1 MKKPVSVL
9 LGAAS
14 MLAFVGS
21 VEAQATLEEVVVTAQ
36 KRTESLQDV
45 SIAIAAFGQKELRS
59 LSIANLENLTESV
72 SGVEL
77 FDERGSGQPTW
88 VIRGVGL
95 ADFNAN
101 NTPTA
106 AIYYDEFYL
115 TSNAMGGL
123 GMYDLDRVE
132 VLKGPQGGLYGR
144 NTSGGAVRVLSVRPD
159 LEQELNGFIQGSYG
173 RWDRAI
179 AEGAVGGKITDN
191 SAFRLAGMTDQ
202 NGGWQDTLAT
212 AGDDDYGDRDFTSG
226 RAQLLFQ
233 PTDKLELLLKVDAGY
248 DKSETTLAYSR
259 ALYDPDAAAVGVLDY
274 CPGAYAGTLNQQD
287 CVTLSN
293 VTSYYVLSPGN
304 PGPLASSQKRD
315 GTRVMSNPINKLDN
329 SWSGVNFQLNWDLG
343 FAMLTS
349 ISGYL
354 DYENKQVFDYDG
366 SPLVL
371 FEEDGKADLTAWSQ
385 EFRLVSQAEGPWS
398 WLAGATYAEDED
410 KEHRFGNTLDN
421 VLIFPSLTER
431 GFVQQNDYW
440 SLYGQLAYD
449 LTSALTAH
457 GALRYSDE
465 NKTYKDGYTRD
476 LVGEFYYYQD
486 VRKSYELQ
494 ENWSGDVGLD
504 WSVTEDAM
512 VYGRVTRGYKT
523 GGFPGGFAFS
533 PEELNSYD
541 EEIVWSYELGFKS
554 TWLANTLRL
563 NGAAYYYD
571 YQDVQGYTQRVSQET
586 GTVVS
591 ALGNL
596 GDAEH
601 IGAELDTEWL
611 PAAVEGL
618 SLQASVAWL
627 DAEYKSNSYALDPAD
642 VAVDLDGYTRPYA
655 PEWSAYVQARYEW
668 QISGSLG
675 AGTQLNYSWR
685 DDIYGEDAAITPLSY
700 AAYNVNSYG
709 VLNARAWIGP
719 IDGTW
724 EVALIGKNLTE
735 SEYWTSAT
743 GDDLGSF
750 VSTPSHPISYA
761 VEATY
766 HW

>member
-1 MKKPVSVL
+1 MNIRVPRA
-9 LGAAS
+9 LGA
-14 MLAFVGS
+14 LCLGS
-21 VEAQATLEEVVVTAQ
+21 AAVAAQGQATLEEVVVTAQ

-45 SIAIAAFGQKELRS
+45 SIAISAFSEKELRN
-59 LSIANLENLTESV
+59 LSISNLENLTQSV

-106 AIYYDEFYL
+106 AIYFDEFYL
-115 TSNAMGGL
+115 TSNVMGGI
-123 GMYDLDRVE
+123 GMYDIARVE

-159 LEQELNGFIQGSYG
+159 LEQDFNGYIQGSYG

-179 AEGAVGGKITDN
+179 AEGAAGGKITDKL
-191 SAFRLAGMTDQ
+191 AYRVAGMTDQ

-212 AGDDDYGDRDFTSG
+212 PGDDDYGDRNFSSG

-233 PTDKLELLLKVDAGY
+233 PTDKLEFLLKVDGGE

-259 ALYDPDAAAVGVLDY
+259 ALFDPSGSGDY
-274 CPGAYAGTLNQQD
+274 CASAYAGTLNQKD
-287 CVTLSN
+287 CVTLAN
-293 VTSYYVLSPGN
+293 ITSFYALTPGDA
-304 PGPLASSQKRD
+304 GPLASSQQRD
-315 GTRVMSNPINKLDN
+315 GSVVLSNPINKLDN
-329 SWSGVNFQLNWDLG
+329 SWGGANLQVNWDLD

-354 DYENKQVFDYDG
+354 DYDNKQVFDYDG

-371 FEEDGKADLTAWSQ
+371 FEEDGKAELTVWSQ
-385 EFRLVSQAEGPWS
+385 EFRLVSQGDGPLN
-398 WLAGATYAEDED
+398 WLAGAAYGEDED

-421 VLIFPSLTER
+421 LFVFPSLTER
-431 GFVQQNDYW
+431 GFTQENEYW
-440 SLYGQLAYD
+440 SVYGQLEYD
-449 LTSALTAH
+449 LDDEWTAH
-457 GALRYSDE
+457 GSLRYSDE
-465 NKTYKDGYTRD
+465 NKKYKNGFTQDLIDG
-476 LVGEFYYYQD
+476 FYYYQD
-486 VRKSYELQ
+486 VNKSYELQ
-494 ENWSGDVGLD
+494 ENWSGHAGMD
-504 WSVTEDAM
+504 WAPSDDLM
-512 VYGRVTRGYKT
+512 LYGRITRGYKT
-523 GGFPGGFAFS
+523 GGFPGGFAFT
-533 PEELNSYD
+533 PEELNPYD
-541 EEIVWSYELGFKS
+541 EETVWSYELGFKS
-554 TWLANTLRL
+554 TWLANTLKL
-563 NGAAYYYD
+563 NGAAFYYD
-571 YQDVQGYTQRVSQET
+571 YQDVQGYTQRLSEET

-601 IGAELDTEWL
+601 IGAELDMEWL
-611 PAAVEGL
+611 PGMLPGL

-627 DAEYKSNSYALDPAD
+627 SAEYKSNDFALDPAD

-655 PEWSAYVQARYEW
+655 PEWSAYLQARYEW
-668 QISGSLG
+668 QLSSSLG
-675 AGTQLNYSWR
+675 AGMQLNYSWR
-685 DDIYGEDAAITPLSY
+685 DDIYGEEMAITPLSY

-709 VLNARAWIGP
+709 ILNARAWVGSM
-719 IDGTW
+719 DGQW
-724 EVALIGKNLTE
+724 QVALIGKNLTE
-735 SEYWTSAT
+735 SEYWTSGT

-750 VSTPSHPISYA
+750 VSTPGQRMSYA

-766 HW
+766 SW

>member
-1 MKKPVSVL
+1 MNIRVPRA
-9 LGAAS
+9 LGA
-14 MLAFVGS
+14 LCLGS
-21 VEAQATLEEVVVTAQ
+21 AAVAAQGQATLEEVVVTAQ

-45 SIAIAAFGQKELRS
+45 SIAISAFSEKELRN
-59 LSIANLENLTESV
+59 LSISNLENLTQSV

-106 AIYYDEFYL
+106 AIYFDEFYL
-115 TSNAMGGL
+115 TSNVMGGI
-123 GMYDLDRVE
+123 GMYDIARVE

-159 LEQELNGFIQGSYG
+159 LEQDFNGYIQGSYG

-179 AEGAVGGKITDN
+179 AEGAAGGKITDKL
-191 SAFRLAGMTDQ
+191 AYRVAGMTDQ

-212 AGDDDYGDRDFTSG
+212 PGDDDYGDRNFSSG

-233 PTDKLELLLKVDAGY
+233 PTDKLELLLKVDGGE

-259 ALYDPDAAAVGVLDY
+259 ALFDPDGSGNY
-274 CPGAYAGTLNQQD
+274 CASALAGTLNQQD
-287 CVTLSN
+287 CVTLAN
-293 VTSYYVLSPGN
+293 ITSFYALTPGDA
-304 PGPLASSQKRD
+304 GPLASSQKRD
-315 GTRVMSNPINKLDN
+315 GSVVLSNPINKLDN
-329 SWSGVNFQLNWDLG
+329 SWSGVNLQVNWDLD

-354 DYENKQVFDYDG
+354 DYDNKQVFDYDG

-371 FEEDGKADLTAWSQ
+371 FEEDGKAELTVWSQ
-385 EFRLVSQAEGPWS
+385 EFRLVSQSDGPLN
-398 WLAGATYAEDED
+398 WLAGAAYGEDED

-421 VLIFPSLTER
+421 LFVFPSLTER
-431 GFVQQNDYW
+431 GFTQENEYW
-440 SLYGQLAYD
+440 SVYGQLEYD
-449 LTSALTAH
+449 LNNEWTAH
-457 GALRYSDE
+457 GSLRYSDE
-465 NKTYKDGYTRD
+465 NKKYKNGFTQDLIDG
-476 LVGEFYYYQD
+476 FYYYQD
-486 VRKSYELQ
+486 VNKSYELQ
-494 ENWSGDVGLD
+494 ENWSGHAGMD
-504 WSVTEDAM
+504 WAPSDDLM
-512 VYGRVTRGYKT
+512 LYGRITRGYKT
-523 GGFPGGFAFS
+523 GGFPGGFAFT
-533 PEELNSYD
+533 PEELNPYD
-541 EEIVWSYELGFKS
+541 EETVWSYELGFKS
-554 TWLANTLRL
+554 TWLANTLKL
-563 NGAAYYYD
+563 NGAAFYYD
-571 YQDVQGYTQRVSQET
+571 YQDVQGYTQRLSEET

-601 IGAELDTEWL
+601 IGAELDMEWL
-611 PAAVEGL
+611 PGMLPGL

-627 DAEYKSNSYALDPAD
+627 SAEYKSNDFALDPAD

-655 PEWSAYVQARYEW
+655 PEWSAYLQARYEW
-668 QISGSLG
+668 QLSSSLG
-675 AGTQLNYSWR
+675 AGMQLNYSWR
-685 DDIYGEDAAITPLSY
+685 DDIYGEEMAITPLSY

-709 VLNARAWIGP
+709 ILNARAWVGSM
-719 IDGTW
+719 DGQW
-724 EVALIGKNLTE
+724 QVALIGKNLTE
-735 SEYWTSAT
+735 SEYWTSGT

-750 VSTPSHPISYA
+750 VSTPGQRMSYA

-766 HW
+766 SW